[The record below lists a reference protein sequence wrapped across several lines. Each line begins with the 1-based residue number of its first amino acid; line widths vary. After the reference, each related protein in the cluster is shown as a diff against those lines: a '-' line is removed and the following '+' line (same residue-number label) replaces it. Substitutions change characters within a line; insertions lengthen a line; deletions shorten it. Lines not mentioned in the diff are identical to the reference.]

1 LQTPNDVMHVPDVK
15 KRSPQS
21 RSPAHERAV
30 QALPVGPRTRLKP
43 EGQGVEA
50 QRASSQRALDTNVR
64 STLIVNASAILE
76 DAHSSDI
83 EALVMVNPA
92 RVAWHGGHCGGKA

>member
-1 LQTPNDVMHVPDVK
+1 M
-15 KRSPQS
+15 
-21 RSPAHERAV
+21 
-30 QALPVGPRTRLKP
+30 QALPDGPRTRLKP

-50 QRASSQRALDTNVR
+50 QRASSQRASSQRALDTNVR
-64 STLIVNASAILE
+64 STLIVNASSILE

-83 EALVMVNPA
+83 EARARSTLEALVMVNPA